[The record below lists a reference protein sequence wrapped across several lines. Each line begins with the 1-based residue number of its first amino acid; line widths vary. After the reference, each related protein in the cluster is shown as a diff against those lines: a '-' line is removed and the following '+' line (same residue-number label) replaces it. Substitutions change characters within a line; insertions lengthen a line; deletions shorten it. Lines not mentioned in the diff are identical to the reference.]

1 MVRNPHAQ
9 IQQQLPH
16 PFRNVPF
23 YLGAFRSVPDE
34 LDGVELPPLSKISK
48 HFSSQPADKHIHIIV
63 QRPVETKEVHCTATY
78 GVSVIWTQGF
88 KTDLPI
94 MVDTCNTTTIFIVDV
109 SGHVLEDIAT
119 KYKTCIHITSANEA
133 TRREFISSIL
143 HGVASC
149 YGGEVKVCPE
159 YELSASHGKGPVD
172 WVIKIGDTWR
182 YDYRCYPG

>member
-1 MVRNPHAQ
+1 MVRNPHVQ

-16 PFRNVPF
+16 PFSVPF
-23 YLGAFRSVPDE
+23 YLRAFRSVPDE

-48 HFSSQPADKHIHIIV
+48 HFSSQPVDKHIHIIV

-78 GVSVIWTQGF
+78 GRKRNLDSRIQDG
-88 KTDLPI
+88 PPNYGGHI
-94 MVDTCNTTTIFIVDV
+94 TTTIFIVDV

-119 KYKTCIHITSANEA
+119 KYKTCIHITSVNEA
-133 TRREFISSIL
+133 TRQQFISSIL

-149 YGGEVKVCPE
+149 YGGEVKVC
-159 YELSASHGKGPVD
+159 ELSASHGKGPVD